1 MPCLRPLWGRDA
13 NAVVRRDVAFRTLN
27 NVGSHKASLSGL
39 NHTACILPV
48 YASCQGLPRCH
59 ATLGSG
65 CRHTCRTGLVTRRVP
80 MKSSEIYT
88 ISFQFPG
95 FAWRTQGLPPCF
107 ARSVLKFQN
116 AVLPRCHLHVRLGN
130 CIISHA

>member
-1 MPCLRPLWGRDA
+1 MHACPALRPRWDRDV
-13 NAVVRRDVAFRTLN
+13 NAVLRRDVAFRNLN

-65 CRHTCRTGLVTRRVP
+65 CRHTCRAGLATRRVP
-80 MKSSEIYT
+80 MRSFRDLFNLFP
-88 ISFQFPG
+88 ISQASPG
-95 FAWRTQGLPPCF
+95 A
-107 ARSVLKFQN
+107 LKGCPL
-116 AVLPRCHLHVRLGN
+116 V
-130 CIISHA
+130 SHGVS